1 MYKCL
6 FSNGFPPPPCPDPPS
21 MAIAPAPSTLYIMY
35 RKSLCMVEGGGAAS
49 ESWGTPFP
57 LPASLPSQAKI
68 FAKGHSLPRAFGVG
82 WEGEKHLVN
91 YF

>member
-1 MYKCL
+1 
-6 FSNGFPPPPCPDPPS
+6 
-21 MAIAPAPSTLYIMY
+21 
-35 RKSLCMVEGGGAAS
+35 MVEGGGVAS

-57 LPASLPSQAKI
+57 LPTSLPSQAKI